1 MKKGKTIEAFFANKD
16 ILYIFEVWPNF
27 DEETFNK
34 ALENESLNSFRLV
47 SSTRKE
53 KFNVL
58 FETDDLS
65 EAIAAIDNIMY
76 QFN

>member
-1 MKKGKTIEAFFANKD
+1 MKKGKTIKAFFANKD

-27 DEETFNK
+27 DEETFNQ
-34 ALENESLNSFRLV
+34 ALENESLNSFHLV

-53 KFNVL
+53 KYNVL

-65 EAIAAIDNIMY
+65 EAIAAIDDIMN

>member
-1 MKKGKTIEAFFANKD
+1 MKKGKIIKAFFANEN
-16 ILYIFEVWPNF
+16 ILYSFEVLPNF

-34 ALENESLNSFRLV
+34 ALENESLNSFHLV

>member
-1 MKKGKTIEAFFANKD
+1 MRKGKTINAFFANKD
-16 ILYIFEVWPNF
+16 ILYIFEVLPNF

>member
-1 MKKGKTIEAFFANKD
+1 MKKGKTIKAFFANKD
-16 ILYIFEVWPNF
+16 ILYIFEVLPNF

-34 ALENESLNSFRLV
+34 ALEDESLNNFRLV
-47 SSTRKE
+47 SSTREE